1 MLSSFIIK
9 VIPETHNTQQQYSFF
24 LLKKKDDS
32 VDWWVKLCG
41 EFLKTFKRFD
51 FLRDIKIL
59 HL

>member
-32 VDWWVKLCG
+32 GEWWMKLCG
-41 EFLKTFKRFD
+41 EIFENF
-51 FLRDIKIL
+51 
-59 HL
+59 

>member
-24 LLKKKDDS
+24 LFKKKDDS

-41 EFLKTFKRFD
+41 EFFENF
-51 FLRDIKIL
+51 
-59 HL
+59 